1 MAKSAKS
8 KKMKFLLKV
17 EISGRVAKIYKLG
30 N

>member
-1 MAKSAKS
+1 MAKSADS
-8 KKMKFLLKV
+8 KKMKFPLKV